1 MNGPVQARQMLVMVL
16 VALVVAML
24 PGRPGQGRTATF
36 NRASLSGFGKFE
48 GGSRLVGDGAVHR
61 RGDAPRDARWL
72 RIHSG
77 RSGAE
82 QGTAIASVKV
92 TTDVCPNGVSNPV
105 TATRRLN
112 RSVSR
117 RATVRNRTAASRSL
131 ATHLALVAAK
141 DKARERM
148 RKALIV
154 AATRQ
159 ARDEAA
165 EVSKLRPVVHDFP
178 DAGPRRRLAVIVRG
192 LGRTS
197 GSLLCLFVSCASP
210 S

>member
-1 MNGPVQARQMLVMVL
+1 MNGQGQARQTLVMVL

-24 PGRPGQGRTATF
+24 PGAPAAAGQPRVVARVCPDTESSREVLASSVTVRF
-36 NRASLSGFGKFE
+36 TEVEMLRVTRAGSGFT
-48 GGSRLVGDGAVHR
+48 A
-61 RGDAPRDARWL
+61 DARV
-72 RIHSG
+72 R
-77 RSGAE
+77 R
-82 QGTAIASVKV
+82 QGTAMASVKV
-92 TTDVCPNGVSNPV
+92 TTDVCPDGVSNPA

-141 DKARERM
+141 EKARERM

-165 EVSKLRPVVHDFP
+165 EVSSS
-178 DAGPRRRLAVIVRG
+178 GP
-192 LGRTS
+192 
-197 GSLLCLFVSCASP
+197 
-210 S
+210 

>member
-1 MNGPVQARQMLVMVL
+1 MGGHWMNGSVQARQMLVMAL
-16 VALVVAML
+16 VALLLAGL
-24 PGRPGQGRTATF
+24 PGAPAAAGQPPVIARVCADSEVSKEVLASSVTVRFTEVEMLRVT
-36 NRASLSGFGKFE
+36 RA
-48 GGSRLVGDGAVHR
+48 GSAFS
-61 RGDAPRDARWL
+61 ADARV
-72 RIHSG
+72 
-77 RSGAE
+77 RS

-92 TTDVCPNGVSNPV
+92 TADVCPDGVSNPV

-141 DKARERM
+141 EKARERM

-159 ARDEAA
+159 AGDEAA
-165 EVSKLRPVVHDFP
+165 EVSSS
-178 DAGPRRRLAVIVRG
+178 GP
-192 LGRTS
+192 
-197 GSLLCLFVSCASP
+197 
-210 S
+210 